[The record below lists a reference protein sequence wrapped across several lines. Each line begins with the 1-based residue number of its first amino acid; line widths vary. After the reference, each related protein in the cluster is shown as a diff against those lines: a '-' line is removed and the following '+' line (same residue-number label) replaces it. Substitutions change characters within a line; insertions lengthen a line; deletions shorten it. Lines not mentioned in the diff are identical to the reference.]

1 MTSNMS
7 NAPVNNALYTTANGT
22 TQSDVFFTFFA
33 DRDPTTN
40 DINFPVNKRWIN
52 TTSGEEWI
60 LTGYVGNSGINTATW
75 LQISQGSA
83 QDIISLSDNDGNLAY
98 PSLDTDVPPN
108 NIQIAGEI
116 GEKNGTPFSTT
127 TAGTNSIT
135 INPMAT
141 ARLIVDQNAG
151 NGTNTTI
158 MGAMALARS
167 GDTIFILPG
176 TYTENVDMLSGVA
189 LAAYSSDGI
198 NGNVVILGRVRL
210 AGNGTCSFAGL
221 QLKTNG
227 NYAIELT
234 GNATMNFVDC
244 NIVAN
249 DFTAIH
255 VNNAVGQINLDQCIG
270 GNAGNNPFFAVDLGV
285 LEVSDSFIGN
295 SSSSATAICTCAGT
309 FNCFTTHFDYSVTTS
324 GTGSV
329 NYYFSRFHTAGFN
342 GVGLTLVG
350 TGGATI
356 EECVFQTGS
365 GVAVTVGAGCN
376 CNFQNNVVD
385 STAANAITGAGA
397 INYANNS
404 FVNNSNIATTTQ
416 SPNTLR
422 YGYAR
427 STLQPSFLYT
437 ADSQIN
443 VTGNGVTAVVS
454 FAHMV
459 FDQGNPGGFV
469 FNGTDFSAPVDGNYL
484 FNVCITV
491 SNLTVAN
498 TRIMVDLV
506 AASGRYQIS
515 NINAGVVFETNTG
528 DKRLT
533 VTGSVIV
540 PMTNGGT
547 TVHVAVTVFGGAQ
560 DISVFN
566 EIFGALNTFISG
578 HLVS

>member
-1 MTSNMS
+1 
-7 NAPVNNALYTTANGT
+7 
-22 TQSDVFFTFFA
+22 
-33 DRDPTTN
+33 
-40 DINFPVNKRWIN
+40 
-52 TTSGEEWI
+52 
-60 LTGYVGNSGINTATW
+60 
-75 LQISQGSA
+75 
-83 QDIISLSDNDGNLAY
+83 
-98 PSLDTDVPPN
+98 
-108 NIQIAGEI
+108 
-116 GEKNGTPFSTT
+116 
-127 TAGTNSIT
+127 
-135 INPMAT
+135 
-141 ARLIVDQNAG
+141 
-151 NGTNTTI
+151 
-158 MGAMALARS
+158 
-167 GDTIFILPG
+167 
-176 TYTENVDMLSGVA
+176 
-189 LAAYSSDGI
+189 
-198 NGNVVILGRVRL
+198 
-210 AGNGTCSFAGL
+210 
-221 QLKTNG
+221 
-227 NYAIELT
+227 
-234 GNATMNFVDC
+234 
-244 NIVAN
+244 
-249 DFTAIH
+249 
-255 VNNAVGQINLDQCIG
+255 
-270 GNAGNNPFFAVDLGV
+270 
-285 LEVSDSFIGN
+285 
-295 SSSSATAICTCAGT
+295 
-309 FNCFTTHFDYSVTTS
+309 
-324 GTGSV
+324 
-329 NYYFSRFHTAGFN
+329 
-342 GVGLTLVG
+342 
-350 TGGATI
+350 
-356 EECVFQTGS
+356 
-365 GVAVTVGAGCN
+365 VGAGCN